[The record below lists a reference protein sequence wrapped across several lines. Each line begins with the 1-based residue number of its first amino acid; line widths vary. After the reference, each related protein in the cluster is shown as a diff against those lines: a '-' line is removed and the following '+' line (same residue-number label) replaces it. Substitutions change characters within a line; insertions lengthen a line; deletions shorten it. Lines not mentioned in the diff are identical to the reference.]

1 MARKFLSF
9 LGVGQS
15 NKGYNMAK
23 YDVAGNIIET
33 NFIQEALLKG
43 ICSDWTSDD
52 SAVIFLTRKARE
64 QSWENAENENGRL
77 KDKLKELNITIKEV
91 DIPDGENEDEIY
103 QIFEKINESLNE
115 NDEVIFDITHAFRS
129 IPMLALT
136 ALNYSKVLKNIKI
149 SGIYYGTYDSE
160 NPDKVMPV
168 INLTVYSEIL
178 SWSQAVNSFLNYGNS
193 KQIKELVHEIN
204 LRYIK
209 NGIKDYIEVKRFTDR
224 LNDFTNAIYNCRGK
238 IDDKIKKEKASHRMS
253 IECAY
258 GDMRQ
263 KLDLILK
270 DKSKCIKPLIPLLSK
285 IEDRT
290 SNFSSTDNLRTGLA
304 VVKWSIDNGLT
315 QQAYTAL
322 EETVITYVCR
332 KFNIDETDAEMRR
345 GLVNKAI
352 GYRRNMLQKNG
363 NINQE
368 EYKIDE
374 KDKEKFEEIVKGID
388 DEFAQM
394 MTNIAKRRNN
404 INHFGFSDDK
414 FKYDKLNEDI
424 KNLYNQFLN
433 YIVYNE

>member
-52 SAVIFLTRKARE
+52 SAVIFLTKKARKK
-64 QSWENAENENGRL
+64 SWENVENENGRL

-149 SGIYYGTYDSE
+149 SGIYYGTYDFQ
-160 NPDKVMPV
+160 NPDKVMQV